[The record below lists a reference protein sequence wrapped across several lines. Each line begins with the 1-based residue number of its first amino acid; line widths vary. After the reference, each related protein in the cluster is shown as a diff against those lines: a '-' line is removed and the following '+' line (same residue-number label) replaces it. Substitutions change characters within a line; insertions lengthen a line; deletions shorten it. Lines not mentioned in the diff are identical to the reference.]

1 MRVTLDVTGADLVA
15 DGVIGRVSAAA
26 GEGQS
31 GRLVFARLTEPFGF
45 RPGDFV
51 SVEVQE
57 PALENVVRLPASAL
71 GANDSVLVLGS
82 EDRLEEASVELVR
95 RQDDDVLV
103 RGDGLDGREVVRERS
118 PLLGEGIAV
127 RPMRP
132 EATDASAVP
141 RNLKLSDER
150 RAQLVALVQA
160 NTSLPDDAKSRML
173 AQLAKPHVPAQVVA
187 RIESRM
193 GG

>member
-1 MRVTLDVTGADLVA
+1 
-15 DGVIGRVSAAA
+15 
-26 GEGQS
+26 
-31 GRLVFARLTEPFGF
+31 
-45 RPGDFV
+45 
-51 SVEVQE
+51 
-57 PALENVVRLPASAL
+57 
-71 GANDSVLVLGS
+71 
-82 EDRLEEASVELVR
+82 
-95 RQDDDVLV
+95 
-103 RGDGLDGREVVRERS
+103 
-118 PLLGEGIAV
+118 
-127 RPMRP
+127 MRP